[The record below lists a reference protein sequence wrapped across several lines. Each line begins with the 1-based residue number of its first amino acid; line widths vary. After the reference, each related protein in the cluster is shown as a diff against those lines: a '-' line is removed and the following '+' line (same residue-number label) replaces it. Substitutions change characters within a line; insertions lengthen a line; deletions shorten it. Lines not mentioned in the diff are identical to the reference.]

1 MRNKLIVWVRF
12 PLTEANITKTEPE
25 VELIDTAAGSTW
37 EVKDRAVVETWPPSQ
52 RGRWSR
58 QSQDGARWAT
68 CTALL
73 AVTTARRCAFLLW
86 GNMPSIL
93 HEPHGDAKPR
103 DLLPAGQ
110 GGTPSLPCLPWE
122 PYAPRTNAYDDR
134 WIFIGICISN
144 GLFLHLPVI
153 THPLEIIKL

>member
-52 RGRWSR
+52 HGGWSH
-58 QSQDGARWAT
+58 QGQGGARRAPCAT
-68 CTALL
+68 LL
-73 AVTTARRCAFLLW
+73 AVTIARCCAFLIW
-86 GNMPSIL
+86 GSMPSIL
-93 HEPHGDAKPR
+93 HEPHRDAKPR

-110 GGTPSLPCLPWE
+110 GRTPSPPCLPWE
-122 PYAPRTNAYDDR
+122 PYARGTNAWLTDFH
-134 WIFIGICISN
+134 WH
-144 GLFLHLPVI
+144 LHQ
-153 THPLEIIKL
+153 